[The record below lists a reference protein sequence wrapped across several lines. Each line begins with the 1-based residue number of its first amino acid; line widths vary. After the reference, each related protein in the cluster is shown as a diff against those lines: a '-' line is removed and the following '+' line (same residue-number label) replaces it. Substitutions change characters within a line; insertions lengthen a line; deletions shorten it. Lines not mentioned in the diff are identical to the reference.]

1 MNQKPTPTPN
11 VQVQYIPDPNPWET
25 LDRIPHIPVVGG
37 VLLSLLVVACAAY
50 QLPFALPTFYTLP
63 LLIAC
68 ILALLFVMRSV
79 AVGVAVGILF
89 VGGYL
94 FGGFSLPFGLALICP
109 IMVMGLGAFLISTYR
124 SKWLVLIPL
133 ASYITAFVMC
143 GDPWMSIIS
152 LTAFPAAGMLA
163 YQTMRNERRVGVI
176 CTTSLIYGLCMAC
189 GYVLLLLLQNG
200 SVSLAEM
207 VRELDAVREEVIAL
221 ILQTEPLMQML
232 ENTYKELGVNV
243 REVVVSLVNLMF
255 NLLPGMVIVLINLMA
270 YTAQLLCTRAYV
282 GTGMKALATKTAQ
295 LFILSV
301 FSGVV
306 YLFCFVVTLFSGASN
321 MFMAVIHNL
330 LLVLLPGMTLVGV
343 FKLAADLKNGI
354 SRLWLLILIACAIFA
369 PYMLILCISFSGALA
384 TLTRPFVTRMILK
397 NQGKDGHDG
406 PQTPTDRP

>member
-1 MNQKPTPTPN
+1 
-11 VQVQYIPDPNPWET
+11 
-25 LDRIPHIPVVGG
+25 
-37 VLLSLLVVACAAY
+37 
-50 QLPFALPTFYTLP
+50 
-63 LLIAC
+63 
-68 ILALLFVMRSV
+68 
-79 AVGVAVGILF
+79 
-89 VGGYL
+89 
-94 FGGFSLPFGLALICP
+94 
-109 IMVMGLGAFLISTYR
+109 
-124 SKWLVLIPL
+124 VLIPL